1 MRRVRAGDCQNVAT
15 IMAAWFQT
23 NPYVQIISNVIAGP
37 VALVLALYGMK
48 VGSILRL
55 ATSPPDH
62 LADFLLASTQ

>member
-1 MRRVRAGDCQNVAT
+1 
-15 IMAAWFQT
+15 MAAWFQT
-23 NPYVQIISNVIAGP
+23 NLYVQMISNVIAGP

-48 VGSILRL
+48 AGSILRL